1 MASTTLFYIFIG
13 ILIFNFLLDSF
24 LDYLNAKHFKDEL
37 PPELK
42 DVYDKEE
49 YKKSQDYKATNQKF
63 SHITS
68 LFSLSLTLAFFFLD
82 GFAFVDQWARN
93 YSDNSIIIA
102 LIFFGSIM
110 FASDILSTPFTYYHT
125 FVIEEKFGFNK
136 S

>member
-1 MASTTLFYIFIG
+1 MTSTILFYIFIG

-63 SHITS
+63 SNKP
-68 LFSLSLTLAFFFLD
+68 LKPNLS
-82 GFAFVDQWARN
+82 
-93 YSDNSIIIA
+93 YSQTKISHLII
-102 LIFFGSIM
+102 
-110 FASDILSTPFTYYHT
+110 
-125 FVIEEKFGFNK
+125 K